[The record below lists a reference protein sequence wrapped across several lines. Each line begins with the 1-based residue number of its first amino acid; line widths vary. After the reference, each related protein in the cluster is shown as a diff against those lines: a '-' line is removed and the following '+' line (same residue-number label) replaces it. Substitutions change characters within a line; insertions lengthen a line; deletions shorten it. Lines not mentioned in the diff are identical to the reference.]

1 MADLRRLDGTP
12 LKVDEVGK
20 NQRITDCLADLNAQN
35 EAGRIA
41 AIVTV
46 YLTPEGYHCVKYELP
61 EHDLGF
67 PWGLALRGA
76 LVAAQ
81 YVIDNDSVA
90 INAPAPAPEK
100 PELVA

>member
-12 LKVDEVGK
+12 LPVEEVGK
-20 NQRITDCLADLNAQN
+20 NKRIDEFLANLAARND
-35 EAGRIA
+35 EGRIA
-41 AIVTV
+41 AIITV

-61 EHDLGF
+61 DHDKGY

-81 YVIDNDSVA
+81 YVIDHDVVE
-90 INAPAPAPEK
+90 ITAPPGPEK
-100 PELVA
+100 PEPAA

>member
-12 LKVDEVGK
+12 LPIEDVGK
-20 NQRITDCLADLNAQN
+20 NQRIVDFLANLNAKN
-35 EAGRIA
+35 DEGKIA

-46 YLTPEGYHCVKYELP
+46 YLTPEGYHCVQYELP
-61 EHDLGF
+61 DHNKGF

-81 YVIDNDSVA
+81 YVIDHDVVT
-90 INAPAPAPEK
+90 IDAPPAGPEK
-100 PELVA
+100 PDPAA